1 MCYGGGTTGKNGKV
15 KAECDFRGVFPG
27 KDRETI
33 WGDFEIFFGK
43 NRETTWVFESGH
55 CKPIGKNR
63 ETISEKQ
70 IFGKNRETIS
80 KKKIGKNRETTWFF
94 ESGHCKPIGKNWETI
109 SERFFYGKNH
119 FPPTSFPKVARSA
132 KTILLYTYFYI
143 S

>member
-1 MCYGGGTTGKNGKV
+1 MGGGTTGKNGKG

-80 KKKIGKNRETTWFF
+80 EKNYVGKNRETTWVF
-94 ESGHCKPIGKNWETI
+94 ESGHCKQIGKNRETF
-109 SERFFYGKNH
+109 SRQKFGLH
-119 FPPTSFPKVARSA
+119 FPREIPGKKNETG
-132 KTILLYTYFYI
+132 
-143 S
+143 